1 MSGQIFNLRKQ
12 EGLGIVTFDVAG
24 EAMNTWTEAAIV
36 SFREVLVRLEKS
48 RDLIGV
54 IFISGKPDH
63 FFAGANLKMIEQM
76 QNDEQVNS
84 AIDPLHEAFNRLSA
98 LDMPTLAAINGVC
111 AGGGLELS
119 LACTARIAT
128 DAPGTLIGLPESK
141 AGFFPGGGGTQRL
154 PRLIGYQAV
163 KLILQGD
170 LLSAAKS
177 HELGIIDRLTPSD
190 KSLLEESI
198 TFLREIIAGKVNLMR
213 TAQYPSR
220 IDQVAGT
227 ARRPQGRK
235 RA

>member
-1 MSGQIFNLRKQ
+1 M
-12 EGLGIVTFDVAG
+12 TFDVAG
-24 EAMNTWTEAAIV
+24 EVMNTWTEAAIA
-36 SFREVLVRLEKS
+36 SFQEVLVRLEKS

-76 QNDEQVNS
+76 QNDEQMNS
-84 AIDPLHEAFNRLSA
+84 EIDLLHDAFNRLSA
-98 LDMPTLAAINGVC
+98 LDIPTLAAINGVC
-111 AGGGLELS
+111 TGGGLELS
-119 LACTARIAT
+119 LACMARIAT
-128 DAPGTLIGLPESK
+128 NAPGTLIGLPEFN
-141 AGFFPGGGGTQRL
+141 AGFFLGGGTQRL

-198 TFLREIIAGKVNLMR
+198 TFLREIIAGKVNLTRNTGSISNR
-213 TAQYPSR
+213 TGGRHS
-220 IDQVAGT
+220 
-227 ARRPQGRK
+227 PQGRSQSFK
-235 RA
+235 RP